1 MTLKKFFKMK
11 LLFPVMRVYLKLIE
25 KVNTVLMNSLV
36 RFNDFSYMTFLTGHF
51 FLYWTFYWFL
61 IRIFVR
67 PLLLSFPLIQGFSE
81 MFHPYIFTII
91 ATTVSIGMAFIP
103 TLITST
109 SFSIYKF
116 IVLKHAKLLYEN
128 DNWRDFVGTLVILE
142 SWIMYSKTRRVCSG
156 LAIFII
162 FVTNFVS
169 TGNFFLIWWLGFLY
183 PFLYYTRVVYQIFP
197 DFPRQKKLLMVLS
210 GDLLTDSLD
219 IYYGV
224 KRPLYGIKPRNK
236 RVKPTRGFH
245 TSAVNFIGGDILGD
259 SPSDSPS
266 DPTST
271 SKKAPKSWLRNN
283 SILKEVAQHT
293 TDQVRNQN
301 LYEKNLVAAEAQKA
315 YLPNGVVGKLGGL
328 DFVYPSEGSAN
339 FNRDVVTMVFENDF
353 VGASN
358 KALLEFGKVTG
369 HSIARS
375 ALVLGVTGVC
385 FISLLKGGTAAVDA
399 VVAFQQ
405 SGAKLASIV
414 PDSWEWG
421 SSAVSTETADAPALT
436 SPPDK

>member
-1 MTLKKFFKMK
+1 MTFKRK
-11 LLFPVMRVYLKLIE
+11 LLVPVMGAYLRLIE
-25 KVNTVLMNSLV
+25 KINTVLENSLA
-36 RFNDFSYMTFLTGHF
+36 RFNDFSYMTFVSGHF

-91 ATTVSIGMAFIP
+91 ATIVFIGMAFIP

-116 IVLKHAKLLYEN
+116 IVWEHATLLYKNE
-128 DNWRDFVGTLVILE
+128 NWRDFVVTLVILE

-197 DFPRQKKLLMVLS
+197 DFPRHKKLLMGLS

-245 TSAVNFIGGDILGD
+245 TSAVNFIGDSPGD
-259 SPSDSPS
+259 SPG

-283 SILKEVAQHT
+283 SILKGVAQHT

-301 LYEKNLVAAEAQKA
+301 LYEKNFLVAEAKKA
-315 YLPNGVVGKLGGL
+315 YLPNGVVGRLGGL
-328 DFVYPSEGSAN
+328 DFVFPNEEAAN
-339 FNRDVVTMVFENDF
+339 LNRDVVTMVAENDL

-358 KALLEFGKVTG
+358 KAFKRFGG
-369 HSIARS
+369 NSMARS
-375 ALVLGVTGVC
+375 VLLLGVTGVGL
-385 FISLLKGGTAAVDA
+385 IGLLKGSTEVIDT
-399 VVAFQQ
+399 VVAFQK
-405 SGAKLASIV
+405 SGAELMSIL

-421 SSAVSTETADAPALT
+421 SSVVSTETADAPAST
-436 SPPDK
+436 SLPD